1 MGARGHG
8 TRRPVRARSAFA
20 KGVLRSIRSS
30 LGRFLA
36 IMGIVALG
44 CGFYAGLKMCG
55 PDMRLAAD
63 RLYDGTGLWDL
74 RVVSTLGFDD
84 ADVARVAGVEGVGA
98 AMPSHTVDAMA
109 RVGDEQVAVRISS
122 LDEIEEEANRYIISR
137 K

>member
-8 TRRPVRARSAFA
+8 TRRPVRTRSAFA

-63 RLYDGTGLWDL
+63 RLYDDTGLWDL

-84 ADVARVAGVEGVGA
+84 ADVARVAGVEGVGD
-98 AMPSHTVDAMA
+98 AMPSRTVDAMA

-122 LDEIEEEANRYIISR
+122 LDVAAAATSS
-137 K
+137 